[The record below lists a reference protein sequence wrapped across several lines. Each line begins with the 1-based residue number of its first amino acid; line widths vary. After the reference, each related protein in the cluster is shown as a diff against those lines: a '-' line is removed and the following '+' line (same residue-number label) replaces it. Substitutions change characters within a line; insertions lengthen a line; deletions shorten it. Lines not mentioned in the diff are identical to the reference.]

1 MKKLISSILVALIIL
16 SAVAAPAYAAEVDTF
31 TLNDAVELACDVFPE
46 YEVQIRGN
54 NPIQKDFS
62 RNADNGFFENIV
74 VCETRITEDGEIFTY
89 QEDARGAVVVTFT
102 HGSSLVDSSSGTGY
116 AYRKCNLVMYCNVSS
131 EILQVKNFEYTHV
144 QGGYDVINS
153 YGSTDSSTA
162 TVRYVI
168 GNTQETA
175 DMNAFV
181 HYYVSFTAN
190 KQGLSGEVQ
199 AYLQAEVGDESCVY
213 SAHKG

>member
-1 MKKLISSILVALIIL
+1 MKKLISSVLAALIIL
-16 SAVAAPAYAAEVDTF
+16 SVVSAPAYAAEVDTV

-46 YEVQIRGN
+46 YEAQIRGN

-62 RNADNGFFENIV
+62 RNAGNNLFENIV

-102 HGSSLVDSSSGTGY
+102 HGSTLVDSSSGTGY
-116 AYRKCNLVMYCNVSS
+116 AYRKCNLVMYCSVSS
-131 EILQVKNFEYTHV
+131 EILQVKGFEYTYV

-153 YGSTDSSTA
+153 YGSTGSSTA

-175 DMNAFV
+175 TMNAFV
-181 HYYVSFTAN
+181 QYYVSFTAN
-190 KQGLSGEVQ
+190 KQGVSGEVQ
-199 AYLQAEVGDESCVY
+199 AYLQAEVGDDSCVY